1 MDVRIFHPN
10 SASYRGKSIDK
21 LYEQHETE
29 KKHKYNHRVMQ
40 VEKASFTPLVFSTTG
55 GMAPECTSF
64 HKKMANMI
72 SQKTKEEYSQ
82 VMSHLRTRI
91 RFSLLRS
98 TLIAVRGER
107 GKCRKPK
114 VDVTELSFN
123 TIPDMPS
130 YEV

>member
-1 MDVRIFHPN
+1 MV
-10 SASYRGKSIDK
+10 K
-21 LYEQHETE
+21 Q
-29 KKHKYNHRVMQ
+29 
-40 VEKASFTPLVFSTTG
+40 
-55 GMAPECTSF
+55 
-64 HKKMANMI
+64 MANMI